1 MGNTNQPE
9 DNQEKMRELQMQE
22 QIIQQIL
29 MQKQSA
35 EAEISETDSILKEIE
50 RTNEDIYK
58 IVGQLMIKTEQSK
71 IKEEM
76 NERKKRLEC
85 LETLLILFEI
95 VKGMSL
101 NGAQTAYFE
110 ETGRICNPIAL
121 INSLKDAVSNF
132 LVDDNDAEKLG
143 AMILQAIPPEFN
155 AQVTL
160 QVIV

>member
-1 MGNTNQPE
+1 MKGSSP
-9 DNQEKMRELQMQE
+9 RRVLSHFFL
-22 QIIQQIL
+22 IL
-29 MQKQSA
+29 SA
-35 EAEISETDSILKEIE
+35 LSSPSALDKFA
-50 RTNEDIYK
+50 
-58 IVGQLMIKTEQSK
+58 
-71 IKEEM
+71 
-76 NERKKRLEC
+76 ERKKRLEC